1 MSDNKVFNWLKKAT
15 IRAVKTGAQVAATM
29 LTVGQAFYE
38 VDWLAVLSVAA
49 TTMIYSYVTSLAGL
63 PEAK

>member
-1 MSDNKVFNWLKKAT
+1 MEDNKVFIWLKKAT
-15 IRAVKTGAQVAATM
+15 IRAVKTGAQVAASM

-38 VDWLAVLSVAA
+38 VDWVATLSVAA
-49 TTMIYSYVTSLAGL
+49 TAMICSYVTSLAGL